1 MSKVKPVPEGYR
13 TITPYLVVRGADKA
27 IEFYKKAFGA
37 QEMFRMPTPDGK
49 IAHAEIK
56 IGDSML
62 MLGDENPQQGA
73 TAPQTIGG
81 TAVHIFLYLED
92 VDKVFRQAV
101 NAGATAVMPPTD
113 MFWGDRYGKL
123 VDPFGHGWGLATHKE
138 DVAPEEMNKRAAKAM
153 GQSA

>member
-1 MSKVKPVPEGYR
+1 MTSKVKPVPEGYR

-49 IAHAEIK
+49 IAHAEVR

-62 MLGDENPQQGA
+62 MLGDENPAQGA

-92 VDKVFRQAV
+92 VDKAFRQAV
-101 NAGATAVMPPTD
+101 VAGATAVMPPTD

-138 DVAPEEMNKRAAKAM
+138 DVAPEEMAQRAAKAM
-153 GQSA
+153 GA